1 MRSTRYIITTAALF
15 VVLCHVTGDCFAQQG
30 ISFQL
35 VKPKEF
41 DNRVLRSEKSDKGKF
56 GFPKRFIQNTITHYN
71 YVFNANNKLNDV
83 LYRAKQSFKDDY
95 SKLLPFY
102 NYTLDATAADSV
114 QLDSI
119 NYKSQTGLAL
129 HDLRNDWADNLYLM
143 WGITYYLKQDFD
155 SAYMMF
161 QFINYAFAKK
171 EKDGYY
177 LNIGSKQ
184 DGNNAFSVSTKE
196 STSIPSKVFSEPPS
210 RNDAFIWQIRNF
222 LAQDLYAEAA
232 SLIVTLKN
240 DPVFPKRL
248 RNDLDEVQAYWFYKQ
263 KMWDS
268 SAAHLVKALSNATNN
283 QEMARWEYLAAQMF
297 ELAGNYKQAESY
309 YSEAIAHTT
318 DPILDI
324 YARLFMI
331 RDNKDGG
338 GNYVEKNIAA
348 LTKMAKR
355 DKYQDYRDIIYF
367 MAAQMEIEKG
377 DIDAAFPL
385 LMKSTRYTS
394 NDPSLRN
401 KAFLQLA
408 ELSFAKKQFRQS
420 YNFYDS
426 LQMGD
431 PALHDPEAILNRK
444 KLAGEIATSVEIIE
458 RQDSLQRIANMP
470 EEERKDFVRK
480 LAKRLRWEQGLKDDG
495 SAGAANNPLSTT
507 TTTTPLFGNDA
518 KGEWYFYNKAAR
530 QRGLTEFKAK
540 WGNRPNQDN
549 WRRSAAVGA
558 LVKNVSPGAN
568 DPVVM
573 MMNRPAE
580 PNGPAEITFDALY
593 DKLPL
598 TPELL
603 KKSNDSLQTAMFHL
617 GISYIQGL
625 EDCPTGTTTFEDLRV
640 KFPEYPK
647 MDEVLFNLYY
657 CYNKNGEAAKADAI
671 KRLMNE
677 KYANSNFTTIVTTGK
692 NPQSKTANDDVTKMY
707 ESIYDLFIEGKF
719 DEAIAKKKMAD
730 STYSNNYW
738 TPQLL
743 YIEAVYYIKQRQDSA
758 AIRELNNII
767 NNFPQSPLA
776 AKATTMKDVLS
787 RRAQIEQELRDLVI
801 NRPAPDTVRKIPVQG
816 AVVVNNNK
824 QVGKDTFTTG
834 VKPQVQQPPVAI
846 NKPPAVLDTAGKKP
860 TQPPPT
866 TYSSTPDAPHF
877 VVIVLNKVDAVFVNE
892 AKNAFAGYNRDTYFN
907 KQMNAELVDVD
918 ADNRLLLISPFKNA
932 QEALDYVERT
942 RPVTATQI
950 VPWLKGGK
958 YYYSIIT
965 AQNLEVLKNSK
976 DVDKYKQFLDK
987 TFPGKF

>member
-1 MRSTRYIITTAALF
+1 MRSTRYIIITAALF
-15 VVLCHVTGDCFAQQG
+15 LVFCHVTADSFGQYG

-41 DNRVLRSEKSDKGKF
+41 DNRTLRSEKSDKGKF
-56 GFPKRFIQNTITHYN
+56 GFPKRFIQNTVTHYN
-71 YVFNANNKLNDV
+71 YVYNANNKLNDV
-83 LYRAKQSFKDDY
+83 LDRAKQTFKDDY

-102 NYTLDATAADSV
+102 NYSLDVTAADTI

-119 NYKSQTGLAL
+119 NFKSQTGLAL
-129 HDLRNDWADNLYLM
+129 HDLRNDWADNLYLL
-143 WGITYYLKQDFD
+143 WGITYYLKKDFD
-155 SAYMMF
+155 SAYLMF

-184 DGNNAFSVSTKE
+184 DGNNAASVSTKE
-196 STSIPSKVFSEPPS
+196 NNSLPNKVFSEPPS

-240 DPVFPKRL
+240 DPVFPRRL
-248 RNDLDEVQAYWFYKQ
+248 KNDLDEVQAYWFYKQ
-263 KMWDS
+263 KIWDS
-268 SAAHLVKALSNATNN
+268 AATHLVNALSNATNI
-283 QEMARWEYLAAQMF
+283 QEQARWEYLAAQLYEM
-297 ELAGNYKQAESY
+297 AGKYKDAETY
-309 YSEAIAHTT
+309 YSKAVSHTT

-324 YARLFMI
+324 YARLYLI
-331 RDNKDGG
+331 RVNKDGG
-338 GNYVEKNIAA
+338 GNYIEKNIAA
-348 LTKMAKR
+348 LTKMARK
-355 DKYQDYRDIIYF
+355 DKYSEYRDIIYY

-377 DIDAAFPL
+377 NTDGALAL
-385 LMKSTRYTS
+385 LNKSAKYTS

-408 ELSFAKKQFRQS
+408 ELSFAKKQFRAS

-426 LQMGD
+426 LRMDD
-431 PALHDPEAILNRK
+431 PAFTDPEAILSRK
-444 KLAGEIATSVEIIE
+444 KIAGEIATSLEIIE

-480 LAKRLRWEQGLKDDG
+480 LARRLRWEQGLKDDG
-495 SAGAANNPLSTT
+495 TPTNNPLSTT
-507 TTTTPLFGNDA
+507 TAPPLFANET

-530 QRGLTEFKAK
+530 QRGLSEFKAR

-549 WRRSAAVGA
+549 WRRSAAISGIA
-558 LVKNVSPGAN
+558 KNITPNAN
-568 DPVVM
+568 DPVLTM
-573 MMNRPAE
+573 LNRPSTSNE
-580 PNGPAEITFDALY
+580 PTEITFDNLY

-603 KKSNDSLQTAMFHL
+603 KQSNDSLQAALFNL
-617 GISYIQGL
+617 GISYVQGL
-625 EDCPTGTTTFEDLRV
+625 EDCTSGTSTFEDLRV
-640 KFPEYPK
+640 KFPQHPR
-647 MDEVLFNLYY
+647 MDEILFNLYY
-657 CYNKNGEAAKADAI
+657 CYNKNGETAKADAI
-671 KRLMNE
+671 RKQMNE
-677 KYANSNFTTIVTTGK
+677 QFAKSNFTTIVTTGK
-692 NPQSKTANDDVTKMY
+692 NPQAKAANDDATKMY
-707 ESIYDLFIEGKF
+707 ESIYDLFIEGRF
-719 DEAIAKKKMAD
+719 GEAIAKKKAAD
-730 STYSNNYW
+730 SIYNNNYW

-758 AIRELNNII
+758 AITALNNII
-767 NNFPQSPLA
+767 SKFPQSPLA

-787 RRAQIEQELRDLVI
+787 RRAQIEKELRDLVI

-816 AVVVNNNK
+816 PVVINNK
-824 QVGKDTFTTG
+824 PQGKDTFTTG
-834 VKPQVQQPPVAI
+834 VTSPQQVQQPPVAI
-846 NKPPAVLDTAGKKP
+846 NKPAVLDTAGKKS
-860 TQPPPT
+860 TQPPPVD
-866 TYSSTPDAPHF
+866 YSPTPEAPHY

-892 AKNAFAGYNRDTYFN
+892 AKNAFAGYNRDTYYN

-932 QEALDYVERT
+932 QEAIDYVERT
-942 RPVTATQI
+942 RPVTASQI

-965 AQNLEVLKNSK
+965 AKNLEVLKNSK

-987 TFPGKF
+987 NFPGKF